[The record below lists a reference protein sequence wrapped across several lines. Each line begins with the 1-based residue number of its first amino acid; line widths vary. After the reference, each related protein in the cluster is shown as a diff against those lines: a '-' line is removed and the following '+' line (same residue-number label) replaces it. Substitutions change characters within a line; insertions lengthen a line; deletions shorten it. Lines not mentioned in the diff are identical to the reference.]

1 MKAFNLI
8 NHNQFLNVLRLAIT
22 VLLASSS
29 NLLADCGEGS
39 SSGPKKEV
47 FPILA
52 SFGEWNVSK
61 DPSDG
66 ACWASSKPLNTST
79 FQPHQAGELCRD
91 QPRISVLFVDNN
103 KVGQFAFDA
112 GTNLSAQHA
121 ASLQTSIN
129 TLPLKLIQQH
139 WAWVF
144 STEDDQRVIS
154 SLTKSSFAKVTFQT
168 TNGIKATDMF
178 SLRGFNEALTQAK
191 VACGLVNLT
200 S

>member
-22 VLLASSS
+22 VLIASSS
-29 NLLADCGEGS
+29 NLYADCGEGS

-79 FQPHQAGELCRD
+79 FQPHHAGELCRD

-103 KVGQFAFDA
+103 KVG
-112 GTNLSAQHA
+112 
-121 ASLQTSIN
+121 
-129 TLPLKLIQQH
+129 LPTI
-139 WAWVF
+139 
-144 STEDDQRVIS
+144 
-154 SLTKSSFAKVTFQT
+154 
-168 TNGIKATDMF
+168 
-178 SLRGFNEALTQAK
+178 
-191 VACGLVNLT
+191 
-200 S
+200 

>member
-22 VLLASSS
+22 MLLASSS
-29 NLLADCGEGS
+29 ILFADCSQGS

-79 FQPHQAGELCRD
+79 FQPHQAGDLCRD

-144 STEDDQRVIS
+144 STEDDQ
-154 SLTKSSFAKVTFQT
+154 
-168 TNGIKATDMF
+168 
-178 SLRGFNEALTQAK
+178 E
-191 VACGLVNLT
+191 
-200 S
+200 